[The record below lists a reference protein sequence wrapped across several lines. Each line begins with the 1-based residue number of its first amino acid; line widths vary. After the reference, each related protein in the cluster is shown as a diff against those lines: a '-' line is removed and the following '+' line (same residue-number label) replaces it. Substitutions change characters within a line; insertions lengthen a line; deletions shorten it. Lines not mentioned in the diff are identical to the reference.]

1 MRSEEQRQ
9 GNLGNKHTGEPS
21 KRIQHMLTFVLHIIA
36 YFNIT
41 PVPELRQ
48 SVLEQSCY
56 GDGDRDEGD
65 PWVTQEGPLPAKVTV
80 EHSACQE

>member
-1 MRSEEQRQ
+1 
-9 GNLGNKHTGEPS
+9 
-21 KRIQHMLTFVLHIIA
+21 MLTFVLHIIA

-65 PWVTQEGPLPAKVTV
+65 PGRA
-80 EHSACQE
+80 SFCQGHR